1 MVFTNSTGSKLFR
14 CLNTAE
20 LFYLYYIAQ
29 ASDTNTPSLL
39 PGCSTSTCI
48 SAKSLTFPVLLPS
61 FFDWFVCL
69 NGHFRA
75 IARLRGGVKK
85 NTGFFWL
92 SVKRGAGGSRP
103 IQKILIRKYSD
114 FFDQG
119 GGSHP
124 IQKGFIRKTEIFWH
138 NLPKKGG
145 FIKKTGIFLTISA
158 KRGGVSAN
166 PKNPYQK
173 KLVFFWL
180 FRRKGGG
187 LGQSKKSLS
196 EKTEVVKKG
205 GGGGLSFLTKSHKK
219 PVFFWGLPLP

>member
-85 NTGFFWL
+85 NTGFFDFL
-92 SVKRGAGGSRP
+92 SKGGRGGLGQSKKSLSENTQ
-103 IQKILIRKYSD
+103 IFLTKE
-114 FFDQG
+114 G

-138 NLPKKGG
+138 NLPKKGV
-145 FIKKTGIFLTISA
+145 L
-158 KRGGVSAN
+158 
-166 PKNPYQK
+166 
-173 KLVFFWL
+173 
-180 FRRKGGG
+180 
-187 LGQSKKSLS
+187 
-196 EKTEVVKKG
+196 
-205 GGGGLSFLTKSHKK
+205 
-219 PVFFWGLPLP
+219 

>member
-85 NTGFFWL
+85 NTGFFDFL
-92 SVKRGAGGSRP
+92 S
-103 IQKILIRKYSD
+103 
-114 FFDQG
+114 
-119 GGSHP
+119 
-124 IQKGFIRKTEIFWH
+124 
-138 NLPKKGG
+138 KGG
-145 FIKKTGIFLTISA
+145 
-158 KRGGVSAN
+158 R
-166 PKNPYQK
+166 
-173 KLVFFWL
+173 
-180 FRRKGGG
+180 GG

-196 EKTEVVKKG
+196 ENTQIFFDQRGWGQNEIFG
-205 GGGGLSFLTKSHKK
+205 KSAIFDWSWMSEFPHL
-219 PVFFWGLPLP
+219 FQIYTLFCWE